1 MDTQDAG
8 IISSA
13 VDKISA
19 RAAVQAQS
27 QSNFLLTG
35 DVLILRVWNWI
46 AIWGCVDF
54 DGGEL
59 PHDFLVTG
67 AHQRSQNI
75 HEIAQRYV
83 RAGNFYFGLLLIL
96 RDSFMATL
104 LAARASLPISSR
116 NRAATSSFL

>member
-96 RDSFMATL
+96 RDRLYGDVVGRKSK
-104 LAARASLPISSR
+104 LAD
-116 NRAATSSFL
+116 F